1 MDFVCAKT
9 DLLHGVQ
16 TVSKA
21 IPSSTSESVLLNI
34 LLKAEDE
41 GKSLSLFATDNRI
54 SIRQKLPIKM
64 EMGGELSVP
73 GGLFSDILQSIQT
86 VTAEEVRLSTSEDN
100 KIEISSE
107 DATYNITGTDPR
119 SFPLIPSPEGDIEFT
134 MTGDLLRNTIR
145 QVAVTA
151 SAGPGVAQG
160 YDKALMEAKDGILT
174 TVTTD
179 TVRLAVRKEKIENLP
194 DFEIMVPIHALQE
207 LYKVLTPAADV
218 KVLISDDQISFTFG
232 ETEFQ
237 ARLCEHE
244 FPDYRKIIPKEH
256 SRTFGL
262 DAKDFTNAIK
272 GVLPVARENKNKV
285 HLELKDSQLVV
296 TAQSHEGRARRQ
308 LAADIA
314 GEEIELAF
322 NAKFILDFLAV
333 TDAKKVTWGVTSSIH
348 PATIE
353 PIYENEA
360 KDEKSY
366 LYLLMPIN
374 I

>member
-16 TVSKA
+16 IVSKA

-86 VTAEEVRLSTSEDN
+86 VSAEELRLATTEDN

-107 DATYNITGTDPR
+107 EATYNITGTDPR

-160 YDKALMEAKDGILT
+160 YDKALMEAKEGILT

-207 LYKVLTPAADV
+207 LYKVLTPAAEV

-285 HLELKDSQLVV
+285 HLELKDSQLIV

-353 PIYENEA
+353 PIYEKEA
-360 KDEKSY
+360 DEKSY